1 MKTWSQHGR
10 AVYMRST
17 TPRTANGRAPTAI
30 FDIVQ
35 KTHVRV
41 LQEMH
46 IYTKSPPSLT
56 IAPILSDFFMR
67 FREWVGTP
75 FV

>member
-1 MKTWSQHGR
+1 
-10 AVYMRST
+10 MRST

-67 FREWVGTP
+67 FRE
-75 FV
+75 